1 MSRLFPAPYLSLS
14 MFGLWLLLTQ
24 SLSPGNL
31 LIAAV
36 IGIVGPIWSAPLRP
50 SPVRLNRL
58 PVAVRLT
65 LLVGYDV
72 IKSNFEVAWVGST
85 FNRTGPRSAFV
96 RIPLEMRDPNGLASL
111 AIITTVIPGTV
122 WSELAMDRS
131 AMLLHVFDIADV
143 DEYVARFKARYEV
156 PLMEIFE

>member
-1 MSRLFPAPYLSLS
+1 MNRLFPAPYLSLA
-14 MFGLWLLLTQ
+14 MCGLWLLLTQ
-24 SLSPGNL
+24 SLNPGNL

-36 IGIVGPIWSAPLRP
+36 IGVVGPIWSAPLRP
-50 SPVRLNRL
+50 SPARLNRL
-58 PVAVRLT
+58 PVALRLT

-72 IKSNFEVAWVGST
+72 IRSNFEVAWIGT
-85 FNRTGPRSAFV
+85 FRRGGPRSAFV
-96 RIPLEMRDPNGLASL
+96 RIPLEMRDANGLAAL

-131 AMLLHVFDIADV
+131 AMLLHVFDVDDV
-143 DEYVARFKARYEV
+143 DDYVARFKARYEV